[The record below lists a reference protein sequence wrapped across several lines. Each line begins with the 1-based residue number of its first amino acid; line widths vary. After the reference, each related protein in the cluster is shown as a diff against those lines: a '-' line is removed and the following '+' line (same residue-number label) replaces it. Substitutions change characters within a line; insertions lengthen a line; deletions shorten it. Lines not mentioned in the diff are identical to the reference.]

1 MKSRESIRVHICS
14 KEGREF
20 LVYLGDYWLFKMD
33 AVHLSLPQKKDGHYS
48 STFLKSPLLTRHI
61 GLYNLPCTVSLV

>member
-1 MKSRESIRVHICS
+1 MKSRESIHIDS

-33 AVHLSLPQKKDGHYS
+33 SVHLSLPQRKDGHDRS
-48 STFLKSPLLTRHI
+48 PFLKSPLLTRRI
-61 GLYNLPCTVSLV
+61 GLYEYNLPCTVSLV

>member
-1 MKSRESIRVHICS
+1 MKSRESIHIGS

-20 LVYLGDYWLFKMD
+20 LVYLRDYWLFKMD
-33 AVHLSLPQKKDGHYS
+33 SVHLSLLQRKAGHDR

-61 GLYNLPCTVSLV
+61 GLYDLPCTVSLV